1 MSTFP
6 TCEQFEHQP
15 TAPHRR
21 TPYPMLAVRFSPDE
35 RARLEAAARVL
46 GMPAST
52 LVRRLVF
59 GIVRPGVTGADE
71 EGGHAHAE

>member
-1 MSTFP
+1 
-6 TCEQFEHQP
+6 
-15 TAPHRR
+15 
-21 TPYPMLAVRFSPDE
+21 MLAVRFSPDE